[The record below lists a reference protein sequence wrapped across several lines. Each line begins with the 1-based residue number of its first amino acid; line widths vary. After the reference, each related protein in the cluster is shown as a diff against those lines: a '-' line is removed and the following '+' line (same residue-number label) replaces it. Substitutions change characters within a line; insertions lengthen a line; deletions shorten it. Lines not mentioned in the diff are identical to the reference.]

1 MNSTKAAA
9 FNSYTMKDSL
19 QLDGL
24 NSGVPTRTT
33 ATLTPT
39 TLRSVEQFLEIPSQ
53 VEAHQNQ
60 ARFVPPVIHPTHQV
74 VQKPGFMSVVDTKSW
89 QGGSARVTEGH
100 AVQIE
105 LTSKPAAT
113 QPRRNV
119 GGRRPNK
126 DKSISPEEEERR
138 AVRRER
144 NKLAAA
150 RCRKRRLDHTNELM
164 METDGLQKKKSGL
177 QSEIQQLKMQKEELE
192 YLLETHRPCCRL
204 EADSENL
211 RSDSPPDIKP
221 FSLTLKVDSKEEMVN
236 EPESNI
242 TILPPKRNGGKRPTS
257 LPVPTAMLTP
267 DGIPIT
273 TPTAGILFNFDSL
286 MDGGTGLTPVSGPLA
301 PSCSTQQRHSGSGTV
316 SDLSSPDSTT
326 KLVSL

>member
-9 FNSYTMKDSL
+9 FNSYTMKDSLPNGSLTALLSPLKVSVELFGDPDGKDKMSFSSGCPGPSKYRSNEML

-221 FSLTLKVDSKEEMVN
+221 FSLTLKVS
-236 EPESNI
+236 
-242 TILPPKRNGGKRPTS
+242 
-257 LPVPTAMLTP
+257 
-267 DGIPIT
+267 
-273 TPTAGILFNFDSL
+273 
-286 MDGGTGLTPVSGPLA
+286 
-301 PSCSTQQRHSGSGTV
+301 
-316 SDLSSPDSTT
+316 
-326 KLVSL
+326 

>member
-1 MNSTKAAA
+1 
-9 FNSYTMKDSL
+9 
-19 QLDGL
+19 DGL

-39 TLRSVEQFLEIPSQ
+39 TLRSVEQLLEIPSQ

-100 AVQIE
+100 SVQIE
-105 LTSKPAAT
+105 LNTKPAT
-113 QPRRNV
+113 IQPRKNV

-204 EADSENL
+204 EAENETIRSE
-211 RSDSPPDIKP
+211 SPPDIKP
-221 FSLTLKVDSKEEMVN
+221 FPLTLKVDTKEDIDQEQ
-236 EPESNI
+236 ESNI
-242 TILPPKRNGGKRPTS
+242 TTILPPKRNGGKRPTS
-257 LPVPTAMLTP
+257 LPVPMQLLNS
-267 DGIPIT
+267 DGVPIT